1 MRWVSFLIV
10 LALGVAAILLPK
22 PDGPQPGPDPGVS
35 APPVALCVVDE
46 SSTRSTSIAVASTV
60 AGEGQVTVFAGGTT
74 AGMATFATG
83 TSGSATVP
91 ILEVSAVG
99 RAAALVEFPTAAS
112 AAASIMTGGG
122 VVAGEVC
129 PQVPGQQVI
138 VGGGSTIEDR
148 QFEVQL
154 MNPYS
159 AEAVV
164 EIVATS
170 ESGREANEQL
180 SSITVPPRTSL
191 VIDVSNLLPGREQLV
206 LSIETTRGN
215 VVAVAQSETSGDAAI
230 WRAVAP
236 TESWFVAVPSFAGSR
251 EVVIASATPTEVEYQ
266 IDVYGPNGLVEA
278 AVEGVISAGG
288 QVVVDA
294 SDFSEAPVAFHVVA
308 TGPVASF
315 ARLSGL
321 TGLAL
326 TAGSPSEGAEWLL
339 PGVGVI
345 PASRGRVVLVNVG
358 LDIAEVVV
366 AEVRDQT
373 RSRVVSIDPGQVVEI
388 ELDEAVSDGVSLLS
402 DGSIIPMWMMS
413 TDTSVA
419 LSSGFPLSNE

>member
-10 LALGVAAILLPK
+10 VTLGVVAILLPG
-22 PDGPQPGPDPGVS
+22 PEGPQPGPDPGVN

-60 AGEGQVTVFAGGTT
+60 AGEGEVTVFAGGTT
-74 AGMATFATG
+74 AGTADFATG
-83 TSGSATVP
+83 TSGSATLP

-99 RAAALVEFPTAAS
+99 RAAALVEFPTSAS
-112 AAASIMTGGG
+112 AAATIMTGGG

-129 PQVPGQQVI
+129 SQVPDQQVI

-148 QFEVQL
+148 EFEIQL

-164 EIVATS
+164 DIVATS

-191 VIDVSNLLPGREQLV
+191 VVDISNLLPGREQLV
-206 LSIETTRGN
+206 LSIQTSRGN
-215 VVAVAQSETSGDAAI
+215 VVAVAQTDIPGEAAI

-236 TESWFVAVPSFAGSR
+236 TESWFVAVPSYAGSR

-266 IDVYGPNGLVEA
+266 VDVYGPNGLEEA
-278 AVEGVISAGG
+278 VVEGVISAGG
-288 QVVVDA
+288 QVVINA

-308 TGPVASF
+308 TGPVATF
-315 ARLSGL
+315 ARISGP
-321 TGLAL
+321 TGLAV
-326 TAGSPSEGAEWLL
+326 TAGSPNEAAEWLL
-339 PGVGVI
+339 PGAGAI

-358 LDIAEVVV
+358 LDIAEVTI

-373 RSRVVSIDPGQVVEI
+373 RSRVVTVEPGQVLEI
-388 ELDEAVSDGVSLLS
+388 ELDEVVSDGVSLIS
-402 DGSIIPMWMMS
+402 DGSIIPIWMMS
-413 TDTSVA
+413 TDSSVA
-419 LSSGFPLSNE
+419 ISSGFALGNE